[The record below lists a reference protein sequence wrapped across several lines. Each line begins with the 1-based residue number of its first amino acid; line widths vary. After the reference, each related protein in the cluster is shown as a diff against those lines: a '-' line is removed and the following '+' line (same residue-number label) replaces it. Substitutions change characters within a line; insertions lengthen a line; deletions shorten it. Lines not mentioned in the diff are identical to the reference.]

1 MQPTCMCYKSKLHM
15 EVATNLSAVGNTK
28 LFLPTTPSCPS
39 FVVTVSVTSYH
50 GSCGTVPRSTSIS
63 YLPMSMSFCSP
74 HLCAGFLLFGA
85 LLPPLLLLLL
95 HSLTHSPR
103 THPHHS
109 LTTSHHYWMPRSLTT
124 HSLVGTTHHSP
135 THSLN
140 LTRPSSSSSSL
151 THSLTTAHHYSLT
164 THHSLTHSRW
174 RPRALIRGAHPPE
187 DSKRD

>member
-95 HSLTHSPR
+95 HSLTHS
-103 THPHHS
+103 
-109 LTTSHHYWMPRSLTT
+109 LTT
-124 HSLVGTTHHSP
+124 H
-135 THSLN
+135 
-140 LTRPSSSSSSL
+140 SSSSL
-151 THSLTTAHHYSLT
+151 THHISPLLDAALTHHTLTRGHHASLTYSLT
-164 THHSLTHSRW
+164 QSHSPIIIIIIIAHSLTHHCSSLFTHHASLTHSLTLEAA
-174 RPRALIRGAHPPE
+174 RAYTGRAPSGRL
-187 DSKRD
+187 